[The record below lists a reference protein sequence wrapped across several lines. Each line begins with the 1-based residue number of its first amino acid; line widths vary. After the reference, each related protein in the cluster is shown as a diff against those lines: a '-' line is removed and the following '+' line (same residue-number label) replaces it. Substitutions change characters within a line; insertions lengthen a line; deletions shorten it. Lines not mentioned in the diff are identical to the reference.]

1 MSKEITNTDIKKL
14 LSKKLAALRQDSGQ
28 TLEATADELGL
39 DLSEYFRI
47 LKGQRLPQLRTL
59 LRINKKYGLN
69 MDWWFAE
76 LEDAVVDEKH
86 FRRKTIAAQLLG
98 LLRRLDLGSQE
109 VVLSLTRALIKKA
122 AQEKR

>member
-1 MSKEITNTDIKKL
+1 MRQICKKIT
-14 LSKKLAALRQDSGQ
+14 
-28 TLEATADELGL
+28 
-39 DLSEYFRI
+39 
-47 LKGQRLPQLRTL
+47 
-59 LRINKKYGLN
+59 NKKYGLN

-86 FRRKTIAAQLLG
+86 FRCKTIAAQLLG

-122 AQEKR
+122 AQEKP